1 MTNPDLLSLMDRLRE
16 AWRQQ
21 IAQPFVVVDVC
32 SVRCNGFRL
41 LGSQDDTETC
51 PASVEPVTGAALGHG
66 CPTCAATAAHIAYLD
81 GRLRTLENMARV
93 VPPPLVDEVTRSAG
107 DYRQVET
114 EER

>member
-1 MTNPDLLSLMDRLRE
+1 MTNPDLLSFMDRLRE
-16 AWRQQ
+16 AWGQQ
-21 IAQPFVVVDVC
+21 IAQPLVVSDFC
-32 SVRCNGFRL
+32 SVRFRL
-41 LGSQDDTETC
+41 LGSQGDTETC
-51 PASVEPVTGAALGHG
+51 PASGEPVTGAALGHS

-114 EER
+114 EKR